1 MSEEIIQRA
10 PVDKIVGFGGGF
22 LLEEY
27 VKCNDSSVD
36 ITQVR
41 CFHEEGDII
50 THCASSESEMLVVSA
65 RDTDVS
71 LLLLRLAHVDSI
83 KKTIFGLK
91 QEHIKDECIFPSD
104 RLSWHVV
111 QSLTGSDT
119 TSFMYGHGNRISS
132 CYLVLDRNHLLM

>member
-36 ITQVR
+36 ITQVI
-41 CFHEEGDII
+41 FFPEEGDII

-83 KKTIFGLK
+83 KTHNIWIKAGTHKRRMYIPIRQIIMARGSEPDGL
-91 QEHIKDECIFPSD
+91 
-104 RLSWHVV
+104 
-111 QSLTGSDT
+111 
-119 TSFMYGHGNRISS
+119 
-132 CYLVLDRNHLLM
+132 